1 MPKSPSELL
10 LEWTARINEV
20 EENGYE
26 IRRYCREQ
34 KLKEKKYYYW
44 RRRKREFENPS
55 GGFTKLKFSS
65 SENKISEGFSVL

>member
-1 MPKSPSELL
+1 MQKIPSELL
-10 LEWTARINEV
+10 SEWTSIINEV

-65 SENKISEGFSVL
+65 SRAQ

>member
-1 MPKSPSELL
+1 MQKIPSELL
-10 LEWTARINEV
+10 SEWTSIINEV

-44 RRRKREFENPS
+44 RRRKVTLNYGPS
-55 GGFTKLKFSS
+55 LFLLKQR
-65 SENKISEGFSVL
+65 